1 MRDHILSAIDGLT
14 EEYRVTLML
23 RHVGGLSC
31 EEISENLGVS
41 LGTVTSR
48 LSRAHR
54 ILRERL
60 AKYVEPDK

>member
-1 MRDHILSAIDGLT
+1 MAIDALG

-23 RHVGGLSC
+23 RHGGGLSC
-31 EEISENLGVS
+31 EEIAENLGVS

-54 ILRERL
+54 LLREKLGRF
-60 AKYVEPDK
+60 VQPDK